1 MDTLKQKFSENII
14 KFKGL
19 RKGVKIA
26 IGISVVTIVVALIG
40 FTTYFSSNKYQVLFN
55 NLDAKDAQVIT
66 AKLKEEKIETKVQ
79 GNKILVPKD
88 KVDELRLQLAP
99 NISNGSHGYEL
110 MDEKNSFGMTD
121 EEFKIEKVRML
132 QGELERTIKSFP
144 QVQSSKVLIT
154 PSKDSVFIKE
164 DKPAKASVY
173 LQLKDGE
180 TLKDDQ
186 VRAIVSLVSASAEN
200 LPKKNIEVVD
210 QNLKLLS
217 RGLFEDADGSNGMG
231 ASSSSVTKQ
240 QDLEKNY
247 NESLEKSVMKLLE
260 PVVGEG
266 KAKVIVNASLD
277 FNSNQ
282 KTQTIIDPNKVIE
295 SQHTLK
301 DIVNGSGD
309 SSTVSESPVDNNM
322 SNNIVDKDNKGKTQ
336 NVKEEQTTK
345 YNSGKT
351 EIKTISAPGEV
362 KRLTASVVLDGTID
376 QNTQDAI
383 KNLVANAIGFKQDR
397 GDEITVAAMNF
408 DNTAKT
414 DAKKQ
419 FEKMKKDEE
428 NSKKVALYKEI
439 GFGALGAI
447 VILGIVIFLIKRRR
461 QREDEQSIDML
472 INDNSIYSQESQKF
486 EPINFEVKNE
496 KTHVESEIKKYAEE
510 KPEQVADVV
519 KSWLSENER

>member
-1 MDTLKQKFSENII
+1 MDTLKENFNSITN
-14 KFKGL
+14 KFKEL

-26 IGISVVTIVVALIG
+26 IGISLVTAIIALISLIA
-40 FTTYFSSNKYQVLFN
+40 YFNSNKYQVLFN
-55 NLDAKDAQVIT
+55 NLDPKDSQVIT
-66 AKLKEEKIETKVQ
+66 AKLKEEKIETRVQ

-88 KVDELRLQLAP
+88 KVDELRLELAP

-144 QVQSSKVLIT
+144 QVESSKVLIT

-173 LQLKDGE
+173 LQLKNGE
-180 TLKDDQ
+180 SLKDDQ
-186 VRAIVSLVSASAEN
+186 VRAIASLISASAEN
-200 LPKKNIEVVD
+200 LPKKNVEVVD

-217 RGLFEDADGSNGMG
+217 RGLFEDADSSNGMS

-240 QDLEKNY
+240 QDLEKSY
-247 NESLEKSVMKLLE
+247 NDTLEKSVMKLLE

-266 KAKVIVNASLD
+266 KAKVIVHASLD

-301 DIVNGSGD
+301 DVVNGSGN

-322 SNNIVDKDNKGKTQ
+322 SNNIVDKNNKGTTQ
-336 NVKEEQTTK
+336 NIKEEQTTK
-345 YNSGKT
+345 YNLGKT

-362 KRLTASVVLDGTID
+362 KRLTASVVLDGTLD

-383 KNLVANAIGFKQDR
+383 KNVVANAIGFKQDR
-397 GDEITVAAMNF
+397 GDEITIAAMNF
-408 DNTAKT
+408 DNTAKN
-414 DAKKQ
+414 DAKKE
-419 FEKMKKDEE
+419 FEKMQKNQE
-428 NSKKVALYKEI
+428 NSKKLAIYKEV
-439 GFGALGAI
+439 GFGVLGAI
-447 VILGIVIFLIKRRR
+447 VILGITIFLLKRRK
-461 QREDEQSIDML
+461 QRENENSIDMI
-472 INDNSIYSQESQKF
+472 INDNSSYTQQSQKF

-510 KPEQVADVV
+510 KPEQVAEVI